1 MASVLQN
8 PPLFKACLRQREAD
22 LYGFYLNR
30 NKELA
35 HFSFLWYDI
44 FVRGISAVGS
54 AFEWHSKGRGF
65 ESHMLHEGKS
75 PENTGII
82 CKCRVFRGFYYIE
95 KHMNQE
101 VHK

>member
-1 MASVLQN
+1 MS
-8 PPLFKACLRQREAD
+8 PCKMRQQM
-22 LYGFYLNR
+22 G
-30 NKELA
+30 
-35 HFSFLWYDI
+35 W
-44 FVRGISAVGS
+44 GISAVGS

>member
-30 NKELA
+30 KKELA

-65 ESHMLHEGKS
+65 ESHMLHFKKTFGNTRNVDGHWISEGFQIH
-75 PENTGII
+75 EYTAQMHYF
-82 CKCRVFRGFYYIE
+82 V
-95 KHMNQE
+95 
-101 VHK
+101 